1 MHLQTPVIAAIV
13 SVPVFCG
20 AASLAIEAVNSL
32 ALARSAQT
40 LGFIPDL

>member
-1 MHLQTPVIAAIV
+1 MPLQTPVIAAIV

-20 AASLAIEAVNSL
+20 AAPLAIEAVNSL

-40 LGFIPDL
+40 LGFISDL